1 VRAIASFPAGHP
13 EFTQFLRESI
23 YAYRIS
29 SPLGQRPIGFAGA
42 RDDCYTSFIKGN
54 LMKLSD
60 IYRKKV
66 ELAKQWG
73 IAADSA
79 QGYEG
84 KLQCREN
91 ALDLQAD
98 ASAIA
103 HCIANWGDQEVE
115 QLDIGTLRGETDEG
129 PWQHHNPWH
138 RGLSIMQDELAS
150 VRTRLSN
157 VETYPEREPS
167 TQRGS

>member
-1 VRAIASFPAGHP
+1 
-13 EFTQFLRESI
+13 
-23 YAYRIS
+23 
-29 SPLGQRPIGFAGA
+29 
-42 RDDCYTSFIKGN
+42 
-54 LMKLSD
+54 MKLGD

-73 IAADSA
+73 IAADTA
-79 QGYEG
+79 QDYEG
-84 KLQCREN
+84 KLRCRAN

-103 HCIANWGDQEVE
+103 HCMANWGDQEVE
-115 QLDIGTLRGETDEG
+115 LLDIATLWGETAEE

-150 VRTRLSN
+150 VRT
-157 VETYPEREPS
+157 
-167 TQRGS
+167 